1 MSLYITQIFNAL
13 CSPPGMSFIN
23 EPLSAFI
30 MKYFLMI
37 MKCPLGIHFHGNNV
51 LLFYYVALNSV
62 QRKCFCLRLAVSKT
76 SNLFDYFVTFTS
88 LSLNG
93 NKTG

>member
-1 MSLYITQIFNAL
+1 MSLYITPIFNAL

-37 MKCPLGIHFHGNNV
+37 MKCPQGIYFRGNYVLRCFTV
-51 LLFYYVALNSV
+51 LLRCTVN
-62 QRKCFCLRLAVSKT
+62 RIH
-76 SNLFDYFVTFTS
+76 
-88 LSLNG
+88 
-93 NKTG
+93 